1 MPRYEQLDN
10 IRHRDLCVA
19 TGFGAHFGDNMAMV
33 PVVPAEFR
41 QLQREYTIFFR
52 KDPAGGFQSVAL
64 LGFEPH
70 ENLYLQGARWV
81 AASLPATIARGPFL
95 IGFREHPGAA
105 GPVREPVIHV
115 DLAHPRVVA
124 AGGQRVFQSDGSHS
138 PYLEHIIAVL
148 RAIHD
153 GVEAGNALHAEL
165 DAMELL
171 RPLDIDV
178 SFDDTRG
185 TRLSGLYG
193 IDRERLGALDA
204 VSLLHLHRSG
214 LLEVVHLLLASQDN
228 LQRLVAEKTRRLAA
242 EG

>member
-1 MPRYEQLDN
+1 M
-10 IRHRDLCVA
+10 
-19 TGFGAHFGDNMAMV
+19 
-33 PVVPAEFR
+33 
-41 QLQREYTIFFR
+41 
-52 KDPAGGFQSVAL
+52 
-64 LGFEPH
+64 
-70 ENLYLQGARWV
+70 
-81 AASLPATIARGPFL
+81 
-95 IGFREHPGAA
+95 
-105 GPVREPVIHV
+105 
-115 DLAHPRVVA
+115 AHPRVVA

-193 IDRERLGALDA
+193 IDRERLAALDA